1 MEEYTCHYLTGR
13 HAVARTVY
21 HADVLPTA
29 MAMHNASMPEFSDK
43 VVKWV
48 GPTGINFLMHDS
60 KLTLEV

>member
-13 HAVARTVY
+13 HTVARRVY
-21 HADVLPTA
+21 HADTLPDA
-29 MAMHNASMPEFSDK
+29 MASHNAAMAEFSDK

-48 GPTGINFLMHDS
+48 GPTGITFLMHDS